1 MIAKYFCEWNQ
12 NKNQMS
18 NYLRINSTG
27 HFKKGHSDKG
37 HKEEKKGE
45 EEEKKTVNRNV

>member
-1 MIAKYFCEWNQ
+1 ME
-12 NKNQMS
+12 S
-18 NYLRINSTG
+18 NSKVSNHLRINFTG

-45 EEEKKTVNRNV
+45 EEEKKTVNRNA